1 MTTMGGAPQMRR
13 WNEQR
18 WLLDNVIQSVGPDW
32 DSPRLPHLNAAL
44 GPESTADIN
53 GIRQRIK
60 KYADIENAFVAVARR
75 REARA
80 KASEEA
86 GEFVTARENYYMAS
100 NYWASAQWP
109 IDESSE
115 QNHFYNGRKRECY
128 EKYAKYAD
136 HKVEAA
142 WIPFQGKKLPGWFHL
157 PASYTGGRI
166 PAVVN
171 IPGMDG
177 YKERSVPLY
186 GDAWL
191 NRGMA
196 VLVVEGPGQYEAPL
210 LGVNVSMPAWSAAG
224 PAVMEWLL
232 QRSEIDPQRIGITG
246 RSFGSLFSTIAIAN
260 EPRFRAAA
268 VTAVCLEPGCHTIF
282 EEASPTFKKR
292 FMWMAGYTD
301 EAAFN
306 EFAKSLT
313 WQGYAEKIKQPFLTI
328 TGESDELS
336 PLVHTEQFAKALP
349 GPKQLVI
356 YQDSRH
362 TVSGVPSV
370 NLGPTPNVL
379 MSEWVAARLNGKAFP
394 SERWFVN
401 ASGQIDKTPL

>member
-1 MTTMGGAPQMRR
+1 MSATGDAPQMRR

-18 WLLDNVIQSVGPDW
+18 WLLDNIIQAVGPDW
-32 DSPRLPHLNAAL
+32 DAPRLPHLNAAL

-53 GIRQRIK
+53 GVRQRVK
-60 KYADIENAFVAVARR
+60 KFADIEGAFVAVAHR

-86 GEFVTARENYYMAS
+86 GEFITARENYYMAA

-109 IDESSE
+109 IDESNK
-115 QNHFYNGRKRECY
+115 QNYFFNGRKRECF
-128 EKYAKYAD
+128 EKYAKFAD
-136 HKVEAA
+136 HHVEAA
-142 WIPFQGKKLPGWFHL
+142 WIPLQGKKLPGWFHL
-157 PASYTGGRI
+157 PANYTGGRI
-166 PAVVN
+166 PAVVF

-186 GDAWL
+186 GDPWL
-191 NRGMA
+191 NRGIA
-196 VLVVEGPGQYEAPL
+196 VLVVEGPGQYETPL
-210 LGVNVSMPAWSAAG
+210 LGINVSMPAWSAAG
-224 PAVMEWLL
+224 PAIMEWLL
-232 QRSEIDPQRIGITG
+232 QRSEIDPERIGITG
-246 RSFGSLFSTIAIAN
+246 R
-260 EPRFRAAA
+260 
-268 VTAVCLEPGCHTIF
+268 
-282 EEASPTFKKR
+282 SPTFKKR
-292 FMWMAGYTD
+292 FMWMSGYTD

-313 WQGYAEKIKQPFLTI
+313 WEGYAEKIKQPFLTI

-336 PLVHTEQFAKALP
+336 PLVYTEQFAKALP
-349 GPKQLVI
+349 GPKRLVI

-362 TVSGVPSV
+362 TVSAVPSV

-379 MSEWVAARLNGKAFP
+379 LCEWMVARLGGKAFP

-401 ASGQIDKTPL
+401 ASGQVDKTPL

>member
-1 MTTMGGAPQMRR
+1 MSVTGGAPQMRR

-18 WLLDNVIQSVGPDW
+18 WLLDNIIQAVGADW
-32 DSPRLPHLNAAL
+32 DAPRLPHLNAAL

-53 GIRQRIK
+53 GIRQCIK
-60 KYADIENAFVAVARR
+60 KFADIEGAFVAVARR

-100 NYWASAQWP
+100 NYWGSAQWP

-115 QNHFYNGRKRECY
+115 QNHFYNGRKRECF
-128 EKYAKYAD
+128 EKYAKFAD
-136 HKVEAA
+136 HHIEAA

-157 PASYTGGRI
+157 PANYTGGRI
-166 PAVVN
+166 PAVVF

-186 GDAWL
+186 GDPWL
-191 NRGMA
+191 NRGIA
-196 VLVVEGPGQYEAPL
+196 VLVVEGPGQYETPL
-210 LGVNVSMPAWSAAG
+210 LGIHVSMPAWSAAG
-224 PAVMEWLL
+224 PAIMEWLL

-260 EPRFRAAA
+260 EPRFRACA

-292 FMWMAGYTD
+292 FMWMSGYTD
-301 EAAFN
+301 EDAFN

-313 WQGYAEKIKQPFLTI
+313 WEGYAEKIKQPFLTL

-336 PLVHTEQFAKALP
+336 PLVYTEQFAKTLP
-349 GPKQLVI
+349 GPKRLVI

-379 MSEWVAARLNGKAFP
+379 ISEWMAARLGGKPFP
-394 SERWFVN
+394 NERWFVN
-401 ASGQIDKTPL
+401 ASGQVDKTPL

>member
-1 MTTMGGAPQMRR
+1 MSATGDAPQMRR

-18 WLLDNVIQSVGPDW
+18 WLLDNVIQAVGPDW
-32 DSPRLPHLNAAL
+32 DAPRLPHLNGAL

-53 GIRQRIK
+53 GIRQRVRK
-60 KYADIENAFVAVARR
+60 FADIEGAFVAVAHR

-86 GEFVTARENYYMAS
+86 GEFITARENYYMAA

-109 IDESSE
+109 IDESNK
-115 QNHFYNGRKRECY
+115 QNYFYNGRKRECF
-128 EKYAKYAD
+128 EKYAKFAD
-136 HKVEAA
+136 HHVEAA

-157 PASYTGGRI
+157 PANYTGERI
-166 PAVVN
+166 PAVVF

-186 GDAWL
+186 GDPWL
-191 NRGMA
+191 NRGIA
-196 VLVVEGPGQYEAPL
+196 VLVVEGPGQYETPL
-210 LGVNVSMPAWSAAG
+210 LGINVSMPAWSAAG
-224 PAVMEWLL
+224 PAMMEWLL

-260 EPRFRAAA
+260 EPRFRACA

-292 FMWMAGYTD
+292 FMWMSGYTD

-313 WQGYAEKIKQPFLTI
+313 WEGYAEKIKQPFLTI

-336 PLVHTEQFAKALP
+336 PLVYTEQFAKALP
-349 GPKQLVI
+349 GPKRLVI

-362 TVSGVPSV
+362 TVSAVPSV

-379 MSEWVAARLNGKAFP
+379 ISEWMAARLGGKPFP

-401 ASGQIDKTPL
+401 ASGQVDKTPL

>member
-1 MTTMGGAPQMRR
+1 MSAKGAPQMRR

-18 WLLDNVIQSVGPDW
+18 WLLDNVIQAVGADW
-32 DSPRLPHLNAAL
+32 DAPRLPHLNAAL
-44 GPESTADIN
+44 GPGSTADIN
-53 GIRQRIK
+53 DIRQRVK
-60 KYADIENAFVAVARR
+60 KFADIEGAFVAVARR

-86 GEFVTARENYYMAS
+86 EEFVTARENYYMAA

-109 IDESSE
+109 IDASSDL
-115 QNHFYNGRKRECY
+115 NHFYNGRKRECFD
-128 EKYAKYAD
+128 KYAKYAD
-136 HKVEAA
+136 HRVEAA
-142 WIPFQGKKLPGWFHL
+142 WIPFQGNKLPGWFHL

-166 PAVVN
+166 PAVVF

-186 GDAWL
+186 GDPWL
-191 NRGMA
+191 NRGVA

-210 LGVNVSMPAWSAAG
+210 LGINVSMPAWSDTG
-224 PAVMEWLL
+224 PAIMEWLL

-260 EPRFRAAA
+260 EPRFRACA

-282 EEASPTFKKR
+282 EEASPTFKRR

-301 EAAFN
+301 EAAFDA
-306 EFAKSLT
+306 FAKSLT
-313 WQGYAEKIKQPFLTI
+313 WESYAEKIKQPFLTI

-336 PLVHTEQFAKALP
+336 PLVHTERFAKTLP
-349 GPKQLVI
+349 GPKRLVI

-379 MSEWVAARLNGKAFP
+379 MSEWMTARLNGKPFP

-401 ASGQIDKTPL
+401 ASGEVDKTSL